1 MRRTHG
7 EEALVLAVLAGLIA
21 CTDSV
26 GRAVAPAASPDVA
39 ASGSGGQAEERAAL
53 TKIARLVAIALDNEP
68 ARQHLKRDLR
78 AAPFREHKVEL
89 APYLRS
95 SDGKALL
102 TRMIQLNGGDENA
115 LFTTLSAIRSLEL
128 YMPVAAQRET
138 WTGKAD
144 VLVVSQLE
152 ESAPIVGFNEAGS
165 EVALDKIG

>member
-53 TKIARLVAIALDNEP
+53 TKIARLVALSLNNEP

-78 AAPFREHKVEL
+78 AAPLREHKVEL

-95 SDGKALL
+95 KEGSALAARMAAENGSDQTTVFATLA
-102 TRMIQLNGGDENA
+102 TIRRM
-115 LFTTLSAIRSLEL
+115 EL
-128 YMPVAAQRET
+128 YMPVASQRET

-144 VLVVSQLE
+144 VLV
-152 ESAPIVGFNEAGS
+152 AS
-165 EVALDKIG
+165 ELDEGT